1 MVDMTKCGIVGCGFV
16 GTSIAF
22 SLLQSGMFQE
32 IVLLDVNNEKAQGE
46 AMDLSHG
53 LSFAGPMEIYAG
65 DYHDLEDTGIIIIT
79 AGAGQK
85 PGETRL
91 DLVHKNVGIFKQIIP
106 QITKY
111 NKEAIMLVVSNPVDI
126 LTYVTIQLSGYPEHR
141 VIGSGTV
148 LDSGRLKYMIGKR
161 LAIDPR
167 SVHSFVIGEHGDSE
181 LVAWSCTNISGVPFE
196 TICNLRSNRSPEP
209 GYQDHLE
216 EEVKQSAYEIIGR
229 KGFTSYGVA
238 MAVKRICEGIVGDEH
253 CILSV
258 SSLLHGE
265 YGMDNICIG
274 VPTVLGSTGIED
286 VITLDLDEDE
296 KRDLEESVR
305 ELKQVI
311 AGLQLEG

>member
-1 MVDMTKCGIVGCGFV
+1 MLLDNTKCGIVGCGFV

-22 SLLQSGMFQE
+22 SLMQSELFQE
-32 IVLLDVNNEKAQGE
+32 MVLIDVNAEKAEGE

-53 LSFAGPMEIYAG
+53 LSFASPMDIYAG
-65 DYHDLEDTGIIIIT
+65 EYADLEDVGIIIVT

-91 DLVHKNVGIFKQIIP
+91 DLVHKNVEIFKTIIP

-111 NKEAIMLVVSNPVDI
+111 NQDAILLVVSNPVDI
-126 LTYVTIQLSGYPEHR
+126 LTYVTLKLSGYPEHR

-148 LDSGRLKYMIGKR
+148 LDSGRLKYMIGR
-161 LAIDPR
+161 QLCIDPR

-181 LVAWSCTNISGVPFE
+181 LVAWSCTNVSGVPFDE
-196 TICNLRSNRSPEP
+196 MCRLRSNHSPKS

-229 KGFTSYGVA
+229 KGFTNYGIA
-238 MAVKRICEGIVGDEH
+238 MAVKRICEAILKDEH
-253 CILSV
+253 SILSV

-274 VPTVLGSTGIED
+274 IPTVIGREGVED
-286 VITLDLDEDE
+286 IVTLDLSREELD
-296 KRDLEESVR
+296 DLGESVK
-305 ELKQVI
+305 ELQEVI
-311 AGLQLEG
+311 GELNME

>member
-1 MVDMTKCGIVGCGFV
+1 MLLDNTKCGIVGCGFV

-22 SLLQSGMFQE
+22 SLMQSELFQE
-32 IVLLDVNNEKAQGE
+32 MVLIDVNVEKAEGE

-53 LSFAGPMEIYAG
+53 LSFASPMDIYAG
-65 DYHDLEDTGIIIIT
+65 DYADLEDVGIIIVT

-91 DLVHKNVGIFKQIIP
+91 DLVHKNVEIFKTIIP

-111 NKEAIMLVVSNPVDI
+111 NQDAILLVVSNPVDI
-126 LTYVTIQLSGYPEHR
+126 LTYVTLKLSGYPEHR

-148 LDSGRLKYMIGKR
+148 LDSGRLKYMIGR
-161 LAIDPR
+161 QLCIDPR

-181 LVAWSCTNISGVPFE
+181 LVAWSCTNVSGVPFDE
-196 TICNLRSNRSPEP
+196 MCKLRSNHSPKL

-216 EEVKQSAYEIIGR
+216 EEVKRSAYEIIGR
-229 KGFTSYGVA
+229 KGFTNYGIA
-238 MAVKRICEGIVGDEH
+238 MAVKRICEAILKDEH
-253 CILSV
+253 SILSV

-274 VPTVLGSTGIED
+274 IPTVIGREGVED
-286 VITLDLDEDE
+286 IVTLDLSREELD
-296 KRDLEESVR
+296 DLGESVK
-305 ELKQVI
+305 ELQGVI
-311 AGLQLEG
+311 EELNMA

>member
-1 MVDMTKCGIVGCGFV
+1 MLDITKCGIVGCGFV

-22 SLLQSGMFQE
+22 SLMQSGLFQE
-32 IVLLDVNNEKAQGE
+32 MVLIDVNVEKAEGE

-53 LSFAGPMEIYAG
+53 LSFASPMDIYAG
-65 DYHDLEDTGIIIIT
+65 EYADLEDVGIIIIT

-91 DLVHKNVGIFKQIIP
+91 DLVHKNVEIFKTIIP

-111 NKEAIMLVVSNPVDI
+111 NQDAILLVVSNPVDI
-126 LTYVTIQLSGYPEHR
+126 LTYVTLKLSGYPEHR

-148 LDSGRLKYMIGKR
+148 LDSGRLKYMIGR
-161 LAIDPR
+161 QLCIDPR

-181 LVAWSCTNISGVPFE
+181 LVAWSCTNVSGVPFDE
-196 TICNLRSNRSPEP
+196 MCRLRSNHSPKL

-229 KGFTSYGVA
+229 KGFTNYGIA
-238 MAVKRICEGIVGDEH
+238 MAVKRICEAILKDEH
-253 CILSV
+253 SILSV

-274 VPTVLGSTGIED
+274 IPTVIGKEGVED
-286 VITLDLDEDE
+286 IVTLDLSREELD
-296 KRDLEESVR
+296 DLGESVQ
-305 ELKQVI
+305 ELQGVI
-311 AGLQLEG
+311 KELNMA

>member
-1 MVDMTKCGIVGCGFV
+1 MMDNTKCGIVGCGFV

-22 SLLQSGMFQE
+22 SLMQSGLFQE
-32 IVLLDVNNEKAQGE
+32 MVLIDVNAQKAEGE

-53 LSFAGPMEIYAG
+53 LAFASPMDIYAG
-65 DYHDLEDTGIIIIT
+65 EYADLEDVGIIIIT

-111 NKEAIMLVVSNPVDI
+111 NQDAILLVVSNPVDV
-126 LTYVTIQLSGYPEHR
+126 LTYVTLKLSGYPEER

-148 LDSGRLKYMIGKR
+148 LDSGRLKYMIGQQ
-161 LAIDPR
+161 LCIDPR

-181 LVAWSCTNISGVPFE
+181 LVAWSCTNVSGVPFDMM
-196 TICNLRSNRSPEP
+196 CRLRSNHSPKP

-229 KGFTSYGVA
+229 KGYTNFGVA
-238 MAVKRICEGIVGDEH
+238 MAVKRICEAILKDEH
-253 CILSV
+253 SILSV
-258 SSLLHGE
+258 SSLMHGE

-274 VPTVLGSTGIED
+274 IPAVIGREGVED
-286 VITLDLDEDE
+286 IVSLDLSREELD
-296 KRDLEESVR
+296 DLGNSVQ
-305 ELKQVI
+305 ELKGVI
-311 AGLQLEG
+311 AELNLG

>member
-1 MVDMTKCGIVGCGFV
+1 MVDMTKCGIIGCGFV

-22 SLLQSGMFQE
+22 SLLQSGLFQE
-32 IVLLDVNNEKAQGE
+32 IVLLDVNNDKAQGE

-53 LSFAGPMEIYAG
+53 LSFSDPMDIYAG
-65 DYHDLEDTGIIIIT
+65 DYCDLEDTGIIIIT

-91 DLVHKNVGIFKQIIP
+91 DLVHKNVEIFKKIIP

-111 NKEAIMLVVSNPVDI
+111 NKEAILLVVSNPVDI
-126 LTYVTIQLSGYPEHR
+126 LTYVTLQLSGYPEHR

-148 LDSGRLKYMIGKR
+148 LDSGRLKYMIGKQ

-196 TICNLRSNRSPEP
+196 TMCHLRSNRSPEP
-209 GYQDHLE
+209 NYRDDLE
-216 EEVKQSAYEIIGR
+216 EDVKQSAYEIIEK
-229 KGFTSYGVA
+229 KGFTCYGVA
-238 MAVKRICEGIVGDEH
+238 IAVKRICEGIVGDEH

-258 SSLLHGE
+258 SSILHGE
-265 YGMDNICIG
+265 YGMDEICIG
-274 VPTVLGSTGIED
+274 VPTVLGATGVED
-286 VITLDLDEDE
+286 IITLDLSEDE
-296 KRDLEESVR
+296 QKDLQESVT
-305 ELKQVI
+305 ELKEVI
-311 AGLQLEG
+311 AGLDL